1 MKKVLVVLSA
11 ILIASCSV
19 EDGKDGVNGTDGIN
33 GVDGLNGY
41 SSLIVVLEDNS
52 VCPTGGMKVE
62 TGLDV
67 NEDGVLNPSEVT
79 STTYICNGQDGTNG
93 TNGSDGQ
100 DGQDGQD
107 GSDANSNF
115 IFTSEV
121 VSGDF
126 CNSDGGVLFSY
137 GFDTNTNGQLDPS
150 EVVNTALVCD
160 GSDGETGATGSQ
172 GDSGQDGADGQD
184 GSNGSDGQDGQNGSN
199 GADGSNGYN
208 ALVSIDYV
216 EEGELCEFGGISVS
230 FGLDLNLN
238 GELDQEE
245 ITGTDITCFT
255 GPIDPTPDPF
265 DVVFH
270 GEWVVYSYKPVG
282 ASQAVVVTEYAEEP
296 DIVID
301 YGIIPLPD
309 SGSIKLNEEDWGWT
323 IYSQSN
329 TDPVQVYNIKV
340 TGYNNYTVN
349 LNYRIADYQNNNLPE
364 TLYWSANK
372 TFGEYTGSAFTFVR
386 LPQN

>member
-19 EDGKDGVNGTDGIN
+19 EDGKDGVNGTDGVN

-67 NEDGVLNPSEVT
+67 NEDGVLNPSEIT

-93 TNGSDGQ
+93 SDGADGQ
-100 DGQDGQD
+100 DGQNGSDGQD

-115 IFTSEV
+115 IFTSEA
-121 VSGDF
+121 VSDDSCGEP
-126 CNSDGGVLFSY
+126 GGVLFSY

-150 EVVNTALVCD
+150 EVVNTALVCN
-160 GSDGETGATGSQ
+160 GATGDTGSQ
-172 GDSGQDGADGQD
+172 GDSGQDGQD
-184 GSNGSDGQDGQNGSN
+184 GSNGSDGQDGST

-238 GELDQEE
+238 GELDLDE

-270 GEWVVYSYKPVG
+270 GEWVVYSYK
-282 ASQAVVVTEYAEEP
+282 ANSTSETTVVSELSDEAALT
-296 DIVID
+296 ID
-301 YGIIPLPD
+301 YGVIDLPD
-309 SGSIKLNEEDWGWT
+309 SGTVSFNDQDYGWE
-323 IYSQSN
+323 IFSQSSS
-329 TDPVQVYNIKV
+329 DPVQWYRLNVM
-340 TGYNNYTVN
+340 GYASTSYDMTYFV
-349 LNYRIADYQNNNLPE
+349 ADYADNNLPE
-364 TLYWSANK
+364 TIEFIRPEILNGYQGAI
-372 TFGEYTGSAFTFVR
+372 FTLVR
-386 LPQN
+386 KQ